1 MLYLYIVYVAK
12 KLLHCILTIS
22 LVCVPYILLL
32 YCKLC
37 KVSIWLKYSLKL
49 CLHVVCQTC
58 QNNLRPLMPI
68 VELSTAIV
76 SSFPQG
82 RKVTEEIH
90 FFSMYVHAWTNLAF
104 ECSILWQSGT
114 CFVLGPGVWSIIKI
128 NSENKLSF
136 TLMTCLP
143 KLRTNNYK
151 NDLYLT

>member
-1 MLYLYIVYVAK
+1 VYHTILINIRRCYIILYIVYVEK

-49 CLHVVCQTC
+49 YLHVVCRTC

-90 FFSMYVHAWTNLAF
+90 VFFNAR
-104 ECSILWQSGT
+104 T
-114 CFVLGPGVWSIIKI
+114 CM
-128 NSENKLSF
+128 NKLSF
-136 TLMTCLP
+136 RMFYFVAKWTVRCVRARCLEH
-143 KLRTNNYK
+143 N
-151 NDLYLT
+151 

>member
-1 MLYLYIVYVAK
+1 VYHTILINIRRCYIILYIVYVAK

-49 CLHVVCQTC
+49 CLHVVCRTC

-68 VELSTAIV
+68 VELSTATV

-90 FFSMYVHAWTNLAF
+90 FFFNARTWM
-104 ECSILWQSGT
+104 
-114 CFVLGPGVWSIIKI
+114 
-128 NSENKLSF
+128 NKLNF
-136 TLMTCLP
+136 RMFYFVAKWTVLCVRARCLEH
-143 KLRTNNYK
+143 N
-151 NDLYLT
+151 